1 MEFDEYES
9 LPTGNA
15 LTHMLAGAAAGV
27 MEHCVMYPLDSV
39 KTRMQSLRPTPGA
52 RYHSITDA
60 FYKMVRY
67 EGALRPVR
75 GMSAVVLGAGP
86 AHALYFSCYEKLK
99 RIISGTEHGANS
111 PISQGT

>member
-39 KTRMQSLRPTPGA
+39 KVSSWFTYVIENEIFFTIWLFLFA
-52 RYHSITDA
+52 
-60 FYKMVRY
+60 
-67 EGALRPVR
+67 
-75 GMSAVVLGAGP
+75 
-86 AHALYFSCYEKLK
+86 
-99 RIISGTEHGANS
+99 
-111 PISQGT
+111 